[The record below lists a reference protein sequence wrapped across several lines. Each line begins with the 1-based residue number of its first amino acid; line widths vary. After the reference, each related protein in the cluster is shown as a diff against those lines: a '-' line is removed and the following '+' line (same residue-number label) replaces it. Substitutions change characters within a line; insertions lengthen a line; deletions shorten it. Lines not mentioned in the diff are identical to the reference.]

1 MKIGIFGGSFDPIH
15 NAHLILAECAREQ
28 LGLDQL
34 RFVPAKIS
42 PLKQDRLPIDD
53 KHRVEMVR
61 LAINGNSHFAI
72 DTRELDRGG
81 ISYTIDTIT
90 AMKSESPE
98 AEFWLLMGADSLADF
113 KKWKSPSQLLELCQL
128 GVMVRPDH
136 NGVIRDLDWGET
148 QALLPPS
155 LTDRGAGCAILAPT
169 LQISSTDLRLRC
181 REKRSIRY
189 QVPAAVE
196 AYIRQH
202 GLYMVP
208 SG

>member
-28 LGLDQL
+28 LGLDQV
-34 RFVPAKIS
+34 RFLPAKIS

-81 ISYTIDTIT
+81 ISYTIDTLT
-90 AMKSESPE
+90 AMKTEFPE

-113 KKWKSPSQLLELCQL
+113 KKWKSPSQLLELCRL

-136 NGVIRDLDWGET
+136 NGVIRELDWSET
-148 QALLPPS
+148 QAMLPSS
-155 LTDRGAGCAILAPT
+155 LKDRSVGCAIPAPT

-181 REKRSIRY
+181 REERSIRY

-202 GLYMVP
+202 GLYLALP
-208 SG
+208 E

>member
-28 LGLDQL
+28 LGLDQV

-81 ISYTIDTIT
+81 ISYTIDTLL
-90 AMKSESPE
+90 AMKTEFPE

-113 KKWKSPSQLLELCQL
+113 KKWKSPSQLLELCRL

-136 NGVIRDLDWGET
+136 NGVIRDLDWSET
-148 QALLPPS
+148 QALLPAS
-155 LTDRGAGCAILAPT
+155 LKDRGVGCAIPAPV
-169 LQISSTDLRLRC
+169 LQISSTNLRRQC
-181 REKRSIRY
+181 REERSIRY
-189 QVPAAVE
+189 QVPASVE

-202 GLYMVP
+202 GLYLDP
-208 SG
+208 PP

>member
-28 LGLDQL
+28 LGLDQV

-81 ISYTIDTIT
+81 ISYTIDTLT
-90 AMKSESPE
+90 AMKTEFPE

-113 KKWKSPSQLLELCQL
+113 KKWKSPSQLLELCRL

-136 NGVIRDLDWGET
+136 NGVIRDLDWSET
-148 QALLPPS
+148 QAMLSAS
-155 LTDRGAGCAILAPT
+155 LKDRGVGCSIPAPL
-169 LQISSTDLRLRC
+169 LQISSTNLRLRC
-181 REKRSIRY
+181 REERSIRY

-202 GLYMVP
+202 GLYLDP
-208 SG
+208 PP

>member
-28 LGLDQL
+28 LGLDQV

-81 ISYTIDTIT
+81 ISYTIDTLT
-90 AMKSESPE
+90 AMKTEFPE

-113 KKWKSPSQLLELCQL
+113 KKWKSPSQLLELCRL
-128 GVMVRPDH
+128 GVMVRPDN
-136 NGVIRDLDWGET
+136 NGVIQDLDWSET
-148 QALLPPS
+148 QSLLPSS
-155 LTDRGAGCAILAPT
+155 LKDRAAGCAIPAPI
-169 LQISSTDLRLRC
+169 LQISSSDLRLRC
-181 REKRSIRY
+181 REERSIRY
-189 QVPAAVE
+189 QVPASVE

-202 GLYMVP
+202 GLYLDP
-208 SG
+208 QG

>member
-28 LGLDQL
+28 LGLDQV

-81 ISYTIDTIT
+81 ISYTIDTLL
-90 AMKSESPE
+90 AMKTEFPE

-113 KKWKSPSQLLELCQL
+113 KKWKSPSQLLELCRL
-128 GVMVRPDH
+128 GVMVRPDSS
-136 NGVIRDLDWGET
+136 GVIRDLDWSET
-148 QALLPPS
+148 QSLLPSS
-155 LTDRGAGCAILAPT
+155 LKDRGVGCAIPAPV
-169 LQISSTDLRLRC
+169 LQISSTNLRLQC
-181 REKRSIRY
+181 REERSIRY
-189 QVPAAVE
+189 QVPASVE

-202 GLYMVP
+202 GLYLDP
-208 SG
+208 PP

>member
-28 LGLDQL
+28 LGLDQV

-53 KHRVEMVR
+53 KHRSEMVR
-61 LAINGNSHFAI
+61 LAINGNSSFSI
-72 DTRELDRGG
+72 DSRELDRGG
-81 ISYTIDTIT
+81 VSYTIDTVSE
-90 AMKSESPE
+90 MKSEHPE
-98 AEFWLLMGADSLADF
+98 AEFWLLIGADSLTDF

-128 GVMVRPDH
+128 GVMVRPDG
-136 NGVIRDLDWGET
+136 NGAIQALDWSET
-148 QALLPPS
+148 EGLLPEALKP
-155 LTDRGAGCAILAPT
+155 RGVGRAILAPT

-181 REKRSIRY
+181 REARSIRY

-196 AYIRQH
+196 AYIRQNR
-202 GLYMVP
+202 LYQA
-208 SG
+208 

>member
-1 MKIGIFGGSFDPIH
+1 MKIGIYGGSFDPIH
-15 NAHLILAECAREQ
+15 NAHLVLAECAREQ
-28 LGLDQL
+28 LGLDQV

-53 KHRVEMVR
+53 KHRSEMVR
-61 LAINGNSHFAI
+61 LAINGNSSFSI

-81 ISYTIDTIT
+81 VSYTIDTLSE
-90 AMKSESPE
+90 MKSESPE

-128 GVMVRPDH
+128 GVMVRPDR
-136 NGVIRDLDWGET
+136 NGAIQELDWSE
-148 QALLPPS
+148 AEELLPEA
-155 LTDRGAGCAILAPT
+155 LKARGVGRAIHAPT

-181 REKRSIRY
+181 REARSIRY

-196 AYIRQH
+196 AYIRQN
-202 GLYMVP
+202 GLYQA
-208 SG
+208 